1 MCLKLD
7 HVSFLSCTVYTC
19 RMHVYVC
26 FPFSSY
32 KHVMALT
39 CASKIVLLELLETTI
54 SLSQKVLN
62 NTSSISF
69 TFICYVG
76 HVGSDVVV
84 TEECVIGASC
94 SVDGTESLPRRTI
107 ICGSNNQ
114 RYTLAQPPS
123 VSLDVL

>member
-1 MCLKLD
+1 MCMC
-7 HVSFLSCTVYTC
+7 VVCMCMWVCVFSFLHS
-19 RMHVYVC
+19 VC
-26 FPFSSY
+26 A
-32 KHVMALT
+32 VMALT
-39 CASKIVLLELLETTI
+39 CASKIVLLELLETAI

-62 NTSSISF
+62 STSSISF
-69 TFICYVG
+69 TFICYIG

-123 VSLDVL
+123 VSLDML